1 MTPPT
6 PDLEKTGAALSQ
18 ESLKLQ
24 VSNLGTVIKM
34 VADGRP
40 DQFFGVFGR
49 PLVQVDA
56 QFDRS
61 FRGEFLGPAH
71 DEFFRVVVE
80 ILSMNGEGS
89 IELKSWFMSRSF
101 RLMVWGCARSAA
113 TVSSNEKCI
122 GRSLL
127 SSVYHMGRRGIAY
140 NCGE

>member
-18 ESLKLQ
+18 EPLKLQ

-34 VADGRP
+34 VTDGRP

-71 DEFFRVVVE
+71 DEFFRVAGSPTVRNVCSNAMSVGL
-80 ILSMNGEGS
+80 LSPY
-89 IELKSWFMSRSF
+89 RA
-101 RLMVWGCARSAA
+101 RRTPARSSVAIKPFA
-113 TVSSNEKCI
+113 LDRKSTRLNSS
-122 GRSLL
+122 
-127 SSVYHMGRRGIAY
+127 H
-140 NCGE
+140 